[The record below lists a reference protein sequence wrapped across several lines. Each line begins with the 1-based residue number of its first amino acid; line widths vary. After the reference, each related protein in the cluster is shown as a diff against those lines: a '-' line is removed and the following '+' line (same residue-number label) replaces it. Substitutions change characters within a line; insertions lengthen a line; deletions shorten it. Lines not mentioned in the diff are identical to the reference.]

1 MNPDECPVSA
11 AVQVIGGKWKP
22 VILFN
27 LKEGAKRFSELRRAI
42 PAATQ
47 KMLTQRLREL
57 EGDGIIDRKVFPVI
71 PPHVEYSLS
80 AHGRTL
86 KVVLGAMCD
95 WGQKHRAHMQRR
107 GPTSASSRDG
117 RFPRERRVTVTP
129 SRA

>member
-1 MNPDECPVSA
+1 MNPNECPVSA

-27 LKEGAKRFSELRRAI
+27 LRDGAKRFSELRRAI

-47 KMLTQRLREL
+47 KMLTQQLREL
-57 EGDGIIDRKVFPVI
+57 ESDGIIDRKVFPVI

-86 KVVLGAMCD
+86 RSVLGAMCD

-107 GPTSASSRDG
+107 GVANISRNGLSARSARNVAVAG
-117 RFPRERRVTVTP
+117 R
-129 SRA
+129 A

>member
-27 LKEGAKRFSELRRAI
+27 LREGAKRFSELRRAI

-47 KMLTQRLREL
+47 KMLTQQLREL
-57 EGDGIIDRKVFPVI
+57 ESDGIIDRKVFPVI
-71 PPHVEYSLS
+71 PPHVEYSLN

-86 KVVLGAMCD
+86 KAVLGAMCD
-95 WGQKHRAHMQRR
+95 WGQKHRAHMQRH
-107 GPTSASSRDG
+107 GTTTASRNG
-117 RFPRERRVTVTP
+117 LPARERRVVATT
-129 SRA
+129 SRV